1 MTSRRGFA
9 LAAVLAALVIM
20 AMLVAVGAQRALVG
34 ARESALA
41 LARAEMSAAAAG
53 ALAEV
58 VTVPADSTQLAVIVP
73 GALLDSGS
81 ADFGA
86 ARASWRLIAASA
98 AASGPWAT
106 VDIDARAPVITGST
120 RELRRL
126 TVSLRPDTSGAL
138 WWVPNGGGGR
148 GRIPAP

>member
-1 MTSRRGFA
+1 MMPRRGFA

-20 AMLVAVGAQRALVG
+20 AMLVAVGGQRALVG

-41 LARAEMSAAAAG
+41 LARVEMTAAAG
-53 ALAEV
+53 AAMATV
-58 VTVPADSTQLAVIVP
+58 VTVPADSAVLAVSVP

-81 ADFGA
+81 AAFGT
-86 ARASWRLIAASA
+86 ARASWRLTAAIV
-98 AASGPWAT
+98 PYAT
-106 VDIDARAPVITGST
+106 VEIDVRAPVITGST

-126 TVSLRPDTSGAL
+126 MMSLRTDSAGAR
-138 WWVPNGGGGR
+138 WWVPAGGGGR

>member
-1 MTSRRGFA
+1 MTPRRGFA

-41 LARAEMSAAAAG
+41 LARVEMSAAAAG
-53 ALAEV
+53 ALAAV
-58 VTVPADSTQLAVIVP
+58 VTVPADSTLLAVGVP
-73 GALLDSGS
+73 GALIDSGS

-86 ARASWRLIAASA
+86 ARATWRLNAAIAPY
-98 AASGPWAT
+98 GT
-106 VDIDARAPVITGST
+106 VEIDARAPVITGST

-126 TVSLRPDTSGAL
+126 IMSLRPDTAGAL
-138 WWVPNGGGGR
+138 WWVPAGVGGR
-148 GRIPAP
+148 GRIPVP